1 MGLIIDNFA
10 GGGGAS
16 TGIELALGRPV
27 DIAINHDEQAI
38 AMHKMNHPFTFH
50 YHDDVF
56 NIKPIE
62 ATKGQPVDL
71 CWLSP
76 DCTHFSKAKGG
87 VPVSKKIRGLAWI
100 AVKWAANVSPR
111 VIILEN
117 VEEFKTWGPLDKN
130 GYPDKTR
137 QGETFRKFVKTLE
150 GFGYSVA
157 WKELRA
163 CDYGAPT
170 SRKRFF
176 MVARIDGQ
184 PIIWPEPTHS
194 KDGKLLPKWKSAA
207 SIIDWSIPTKSIFER
222 KKPLSDATNRR
233 IARGIKKFI
242 LDNPKPFILSSNFNN
257 VGSSIDSPLPT
268 ITTQRNHSALITP
281 FVLKPGTPDSR
292 AIETGISPL
301 LTPFMIDYHFDNK
314 PFSVEEPHKTI
325 TTVRGQYLI
334 TPFMAQI
341 GQIGFKSDR
350 NRNIKDP
357 ISTIVTKNEHLLVS
371 PILTPMGYIDH
382 DGKRTADIKEPLQTV
397 TAGGNKFAIT
407 AATLIQT
414 GYGEA
419 PGQAPRVPG
428 LDKPIGTMVSTNKHC
443 LITAFMDKYFSGVHN
458 TQSVKDP
465 MSTLT
470 AHKTPSLVMA
480 SIVKNYGGNYKGAGA
495 DINKPL
501 PTVTAWD
508 HNAIMVCSFLDKY
521 YGASRLGQNIAK
533 PLGTLTSK
541 DRFSLVTVNIHGTE
555 YVISDIG
562 MRMLVPRELYNAQG
576 FPKDYIID
584 RDSKGNRITIS
595 QQIAKC
601 GNSVPPAFSEALVRA
616 NLPDLAAKKKIT
628 SMKDLYKCKETVNLF
643 ENVATA

>member
-1 MGLIIDNFA
+1 MMGLIIDNFA

-56 NIKPIE
+56 NIKPKE
-62 ATKGQPVDL
+62 ATKGKPVDL

-100 AVKWAANVSPR
+100 AVKWAANVFPR

-150 GFGYSVA
+150 SFGYSVA

-257 VGSSIDSPLPT
+257 VGSIIDSPLPT

-281 FVLKPGTPDSR
+281 FV
-292 AIETGISPL
+292 AQTGHTGFKSNRNRNIGDPISTIVTKNEHLLISPL
-301 LTPFMIDYHFDNK
+301 LTPFMIDYHFNNK

-325 TTVRGQYLI
+325 TTVRGQYLVA
-334 TPFMAQI
+334 PLM
-341 GQIGFKSDR
+341 
-350 NRNIKDP
+350 
-357 ISTIVTKNEHLLVS
+357 
-371 PILTPMGYIDH
+371 TPMGWKDNA
-382 DGKRTADIKEPLQTV
+382 GKRTADIKEPLQTI

-419 PGQAPRVPG
+419 PGQLPRVPG
-428 LDKPIGTMVSTNKHC
+428 LNKPLGTLVSTNKHG
-443 LITAFMDKYFSGVHN
+443 LVTAFLDRYFSGSQQKGVSISSPVP
-458 TQSVKDP
+458 TVT
-465 MSTLT
+465 TLPRVSFVT
-470 AHKTPSLVMA
+470 A
-480 SIVKNYGGNYKGAGA
+480 SIVKNYGGNYQGSGSN
-495 DINKPL
+495 INDPL
-501 PTVTAWD
+501 STVTAWD
-508 HNAIMVCSFLDKY
+508 HNALLVCSFLDKY
-521 YGASRLGQNIAK
+521 YGTSRVGQDLLR
-533 PLGTLTSK
+533 PLGTITAK
-541 DRFSLVTVNIHGTE
+541 DHYALVTVNIKGTE

-584 RDSKGNRITIS
+584 RDSKGDRITIS

-628 SMKDLYKCKETVNLF
+628 TMKDLHRYKETVDLF
-643 ENVATA
+643 DNHA

>member
-1 MGLIIDNFA
+1 MGLIVDNFA

-27 DIAINHDEQAI
+27 DIAINHDSQAI

-56 NIKPIE
+56 NIKPKE
-62 ATKGQPVDL
+62 VTKGQPVDL

-100 AVKWAANVSPR
+100 ACKWAANVFPR

-117 VEEFKTWGPLDKN
+117 VEEFKTWGPLDKD

-137 QGETFRKFVKTLE
+137 QGETFHKFVKTLE

-257 VGSSIDSPLPT
+257 TGSSIDSPLPT

-281 FVLKPGTPDSR
+281 LM
-292 AIETGISPL
+292 L
-301 LTPFMIDYHFDNK
+301 
-314 PFSVEEPHKTI
+314 
-325 TTVRGQYLI
+325 
-334 TPFMAQI
+334 
-341 GQIGFKSDR
+341 
-350 NRNIKDP
+350 
-357 ISTIVTKNEHLLVS
+357 
-371 PILTPMGYIDH
+371 PMGWKDNA
-382 DGKRTADIKEPLQTV
+382 GKRTADIKEPLQTI
-397 TAGGNKFAIT
+397 TSGGNKFAIT

-419 PGQAPRVPG
+419 PGQLPRVPG
-428 LDKPIGTMVSTNKHC
+428 LDKPLGTLVSTNKHG
-443 LITAFMDKYFSGVHN
+443 LVTAFLEHYFSDNQQKEVSIN
-458 TQSVKDP
+458 S
-465 MSTLT
+465 
-470 AHKTPSLVMA
+470 SLPRVSFAMA
-480 SIVKNYGGNYKGAGA
+480 SIIKNYGGNYQGAGSN
-495 DINKPL
+495 INDPL
-501 PTVTAWD
+501 STVTAWD
-508 HNAIMVCSFLDKY
+508 HNALLVCSFLDKY
-521 YGASRLGQNIAK
+521 YGGILVGQDLKK
-533 PLGTLTSK
+533 PIGTITTK
-541 DRFSLVTVNIHGTE
+541 DRYSLVTVSIKGTE

-616 NLPDLAAKKKIT
+616 NLPDLAAKTKIT
-628 SMKDLYKCKETVNLF
+628 TIKDLHRYKETVNLF
-643 ENVATA
+643 ENHA